1 MVEPN
6 TGIGLIDKDEPV
18 TKRAPIRRVVCAL
31 VFTVCLSAG
40 VLTLGEHDVDAG
52 LQRPAVTLLSQS
64 SFVSGTEG
72 SFFSMSLRLSS
83 VLLESI
89 DADTRLVLTS
99 HRPVST
105 RQEVRSAVRGDLPQI
120 IDAVSYPLTELID
133 GSSASELGRIDLTV
147 RTEIG
152 VRSNDALQMSAT
164 GVYPLTIDIEKSGER
179 TLRLISFI
187 ERLGPNAFSPTADAP
202 IGLALVGRISPMID
216 SHPTDG
222 VDSISDESR
231 RLLSEWTALLER
243 RPVLPAS
250 IALQPEFLDAFG
262 RSSPVDQEVLIRLQR
277 AATFDVMSTTY
288 VSMDPTDAD
297 RHGLANIFTR
307 QLRLGESTLASLF
320 PARDTV
326 RRSWLVS
333 KPLSSGGARF
343 LADLGFRTLVLT
355 GEATDLQGF
364 DTSRFDA
371 TRLVELEYSD
381 DGSMMAAVAD
391 TDLAASLENGSS
403 HPVGGEHLVAHQ
415 ILAELRMLY
424 SEMASS
430 GVSSAGNAAARA
442 LILSTTAGDM
452 PSPKLVDALFDV
464 VARDVRFGF
473 TNLDDALMLMIGIEP
488 SERFT
493 LPSRLDEP
501 SSYPASAVLGATVA
515 SIESTVDAFASAL
528 PSTDD
533 RIRSW
538 QRVVNVLPDNR
549 LSPSARQELIETV
562 RRQAQDLAA
571 NIVPPASTTFTLGG
585 RDSPIRFSIRNDG
598 PTDLDVLVRLRSSKL
613 RLPEGDKIVT
623 LPAQTSTAVEF
634 EVSARSNGRF
644 PVSLQLLT
652 PTGDVLLG
660 PPSTLTARVNA
671 IAGLGQLV
679 SGIALLFL
687 VSWWANH
694 FRRQYRRRQTE
705 SEAVLDE

>member
-1 MVEPN
+1 MH
-6 TGIGLIDKDEPV
+6 KDEPV
-18 TKRAPIRRVVCAL
+18 TKRSPIRRVVATFVLATCL
-31 VFTVCLSAG
+31 SMGVFTLS
-40 VLTLGEHDVDAG
+40 EHDVDAG

-72 SFFSMSLRLSS
+72 SFFLMSLQLSS

-99 HRPVST
+99 HRPVTS
-105 RQEVRSAVRGDLPQI
+105 REDVRSATRGDLPQI
-120 IDAVSYPLTELID
+120 IDTVSYSLVDLIN
-133 GSSASELGRIDLTV
+133 GSSASDSGRIDLTV

-164 GVYPLTIDIEKSGER
+164 GVYPLTIDIEQSSER
-179 TLRLISFI
+179 VLRLISFI
-187 ERLGPNAFSPTADAP
+187 ERLGPNSFSPTADSP
-202 IGLALVGRISPMID
+202 IGLALVGRVSPTISSP
-216 SHPTDG
+216 PTEG
-222 VDSISDESR
+222 VGAISDQAR
-231 RLLSEWTALLER
+231 QLLAEWTALFER
-243 RPVLPAS
+243 RPVLPVS
-250 IALQPEFLDAFG
+250 ISLQPEFLDAVG
-262 RSSPVDQEVLIRLQR
+262 RSSPDDQEVLIRLQR

-288 VSMDPTDAD
+288 VSMDPSDAD
-297 RHGLANIFTR
+297 RHGLSNIFTR

-355 GEATDLQGF
+355 GEATGVEGLDL
-364 DTSRFDA
+364 DRIDV
-371 TRLVELEYSD
+371 TRLVELEFSD

-391 TDLAASLENGSS
+391 TDFASTLEEGSS
-403 HPVGGEHLVAHQ
+403 HPAGGEQLVAHQ
-415 ILAELRMLY
+415 LLAELRVLY
-424 SEMASS
+424 SETSSASS
-430 GVSSAGNAAARA
+430 AANSRA
-442 LILSTTAGDM
+442 LVLSTTTGDM
-452 PSPKLVDALFDV
+452 PSPKMVEALFDV
-464 VARDVRFGF
+464 VSRDSRFGF
-473 TNLDDALMLMIGIEP
+473 TNLDDALMLMIGTEP

-493 LPSRLDEP
+493 LTSRLDEASP
-501 SSYPASAVLGATVA
+501 YPASAVLAATVQ

-528 PSTDD
+528 PRTDD

-538 QRVVNVLPDNR
+538 QRVVDVLPDNR
-549 LSPSARQELIETV
+549 LSSSARQDLIESV
-562 RRQAQDLAA
+562 RRQVQDLAA

-613 RLPEGDKIVT
+613 RLPEGDKIVS
-623 LPAQTSTAVEF
+623 LPARTSTSVEF
-634 EVSARSNGRF
+634 AVSARSNGRF

-652 PTGDVLLG
+652 PTGDELLG

-679 SGIALLFL
+679 TGIALLFL

-694 FRRQYRRRQTE
+694 FRRQYRRRQAE
-705 SEAVLDE
+705 SEADLTG

>member
-1 MVEPN
+1 M
-6 TGIGLIDKDEPV
+6 
-18 TKRAPIRRVVCAL
+18 TKRSPIRRIVGTLVLAL
-31 VFTVCLSAG
+31 CLSVGVFTLS
-40 VLTLGEHDVDAG
+40 EHEIDAG

-72 SFFSMSLRLSS
+72 SFFLMSLQVSR

-105 RQEVRSAVRGDLPQI
+105 REEVRSAVRGDVPQI
-120 IDAVSYPLTELID
+120 IDAVSYSLADLVN
-133 GSSASELGRIDLTV
+133 GSSASESGRIDLTV

-152 VRSNDALQMSAT
+152 VRTDDALQMSAT
-164 GVYPLTIDIEKSGER
+164 GVYPLTIDIEQSSER
-179 TLRLISFI
+179 VLRLISFI
-187 ERLGPNAFSPTADAP
+187 ERLEPNSFSPTADSP
-202 IGLALVGRISPMID
+202 IGLTLVGRISPTI
-216 SHPTDG
+216 SPPLTEG
-222 VDSISDESR
+222 VGTVSDQAR
-231 RLLSEWTALLER
+231 QLLTEWTALLER

-250 IALQPEFLDAFG
+250 IALQPEFLDAIG
-262 RSSPVDQEVLIRLQR
+262 RSSPADQEVLIRLQR

-288 VSMDPTDAD
+288 VNMDPSDAD
-297 RHGLANIFTR
+297 RHGLSNIFTR

-355 GEATDLQGF
+355 GEATDIEGL
-364 DTSRFDA
+364 DTSRIDA
-371 TRLVELEYSD
+371 TRLIELEYSD

-391 TDLAASLENGSS
+391 TNFASALEVGSS
-403 HPVGGEHLVAHQ
+403 HPFGGEHLIAHQ
-415 ILAELRMLY
+415 LLAELRVLY
-424 SEMASS
+424 SETSS
-430 GVSSAGNAAARA
+430 VRRAADSRA
-442 LILSTTAGDM
+442 LVLSTTAGDM
-452 PSPKLVDALFDV
+452 PSPKMVDALFDV
-464 VARDVRFGF
+464 VSRDPRFGF
-473 TNLDDALMLMIGIEP
+473 TNLDDALMLMIGTEP
-488 SERFT
+488 SEQVT
-493 LPSRLDEP
+493 LTSRLDEP
-501 SSYPASAVLGATVA
+501 SSYPASSVLGATVQT
-515 SIESTVDAFASAL
+515 IESTVDAFASAL
-528 PSTDD
+528 PRTDD

-538 QRVVNVLPDNR
+538 QRVVDVLPDNR
-549 LSPSARQELIETV
+549 LSPNARQELTESI

-613 RLPEGDKIVT
+613 RLPEGDKIVS
-623 LPAQTSTAVEF
+623 LPARTSTSVEF
-634 EVSARSNGRF
+634 AVGARSNGRF

-679 SGIALLFL
+679 TGIALLFL

-694 FRRQYRRRQTE
+694 FRRQYRRRQAE
-705 SEAVLDE
+705 SA